1 MSITVKGAEK
11 SAPFLKGGSIVVS
24 VVVPAAG
31 QGKRMHA
38 GINKTF
44 LTLLGTP
51 MLVRTMQKLSA
62 CSKVD
67 EIIVA
72 VGEDEVEGTRKLLE
86 HVPNIKPFAIVAGGA
101 ERQDSVA
108 NGLRAVSF
116 EADIV
121 LVHDA
126 ARPMVSVET
135 IEKVI
140 DAAKETGAAIAAV
153 PAKNTIKVVD
163 EDGIVESTPERASL
177 WEVQTPQGFKKDM
190 LMEAYQNAYAEKF
203 LGTDDASLVERLG
216 YPVKVVMSDYRNIKI
231 TTPEDLLTAE
241 AFLGSDALDSAKK
254 GLDEAKKGIDEAV
267 SFVAEKAEEFRKK
280 WKDGTL

>member
-1 MSITVKGAEK
+1 M
-11 SAPFLKGGSIVVS
+11 VS

-31 QGKRMHA
+31 QGKRMNA
-38 GINKTF
+38 GINKAF

-72 VGEDEVEGTRKLLE
+72 VGADEVENTRKLLE
-86 HVPNIKPFAIVAGGA
+86 HVPDIKPFAVVAGGA

-140 DAAKETGAAIAAV
+140 AAAEKNGAAIAAV

-163 EDGIVESTPERASL
+163 AGGIVKRTPERASL
-177 WEVQTPQGFKKDM
+177 WEIQTPQGFKKDI
-190 LMEAYQNAYAEKF
+190 LNEAYQKAFADGF
-203 LGTDDASLVERLG
+203 TGTDDASLVERAGHL
-216 YPVKVVMSDYRNIKI
+216 VEVVMSDYRNIKI
-231 TTPEDLLTAE
+231 TTPEDLLIAE
-241 AFLGSDALDSAKK
+241 AFLGSEALDTAKK
-254 GLDEAKKGIDEAV
+254 GLGEAV
-267 SFVAEKAEEFRKK
+267 NFVSEKAEEFRRK
-280 WKDGTL
+280 WKEGKF